1 MKKIES
7 TNFGKSEVPV
17 SVFKTLV
24 FFCISAAV
32 FIISIVLASLLTP
45 MSYYKNRLTSITTP
59 ETEIPISE
67 QSPPRYSEDSGD
79 LDITDPQ
86 ENDTSTS
93 SLTSADTKESLTEK
107 LLIEESANMERRDV
121 TNNNLQLSREQLY
134 GSMYSLSIGG
144 PFASSLSINKDE
156 DHVVIDNKHH
166 GGAIEADNKATKTT
180 SMSKNTSCCAS
191 EETETGYCHQHLSL
205 TPDREFMWLVS
216 QLIIAGGCTALGSKP
231 IKVKIMCETVCGQ
244 CWRAPQHQIQKNGPS
259 LIMKALK
266 ARASA
271 NTRALRVF
279 ARLQSLLVSTV
290 KLELSFTSI
299 TATI

>member
-156 DHVVIDNKHH
+156 HHVVIDNKHH
-166 GGAIEADNKATKTT
+166 GGAMEADNKATKTT

-205 TPDREFMWLVS
+205 LLNYRVS
-216 QLIIAGGCTALGSKP
+216 FFQLDYILTGI
-231 IKVKIMCETVCGQ
+231 
-244 CWRAPQHQIQKNGPS
+244 
-259 LIMKALK
+259 
-266 ARASA
+266 
-271 NTRALRVF
+271 
-279 ARLQSLLVSTV
+279 
-290 KLELSFTSI
+290 LS
-299 TATI
+299 